1 MLRMRKSSSS
11 SVGSGGPRIVMPKIG
26 VSPDFVPPPRRPE
39 DRADD
44 DDERRRP
51 APPPGMGKLVDKVV

>member
-1 MLRMRKSSSS
+1 MRKDSSS
-11 SVGSGGPRIVMPKIG
+11 SVSGARTRIVMPKIG
-26 VSPDFVPPPRRPE
+26 VSPDFVSPPRQPE